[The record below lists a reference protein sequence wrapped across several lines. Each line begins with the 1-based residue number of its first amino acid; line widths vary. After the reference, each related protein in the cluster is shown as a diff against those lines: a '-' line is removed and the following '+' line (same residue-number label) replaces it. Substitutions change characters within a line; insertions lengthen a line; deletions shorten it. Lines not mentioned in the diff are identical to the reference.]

1 MPVHLSGPGHKII
14 YDDGGD
20 PFVFVY
26 CDVYVALADALD
38 GRKYIAAVSQSREI
52 QVIGRPVCQTRAV
65 IEVTAY
71 VLEMSQAAGG

>member
-14 YDDGGD
+14 DDDGD

-26 CDVYVALADALD
+26 CDVYVALADALV
-38 GRKYIAAVSQSREI
+38 GRKYIAAVSLSREI
-52 QVIGRPVCQTRAV
+52 QLIGRPVCRTRAV
-65 IEVTAY
+65 IELTAY